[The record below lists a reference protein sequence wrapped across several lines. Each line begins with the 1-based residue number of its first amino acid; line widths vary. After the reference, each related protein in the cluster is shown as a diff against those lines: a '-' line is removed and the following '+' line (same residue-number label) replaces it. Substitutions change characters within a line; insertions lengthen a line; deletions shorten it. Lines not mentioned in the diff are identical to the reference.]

1 MLNQNQQVFRENEMQ
16 EVLFNVTFLRLIT
29 SQFFQSLGY
38 ASMILLPIYLSALGA
53 SQTQIGVAM
62 SIGTVG
68 GVLSRPLVALS
79 LDRYGRQPVLL
90 VGTIFL
96 TVGVFLLSWVESF
109 SFFLLCV
116 RLIIGVGIGTLFSAY
131 FTLASDWIP
140 KARRT
145 EGLAIFGIFGLLPL
159 CVNPMISILG
169 YEGKDLV
176 LAFPYLAGLIILSYF
191 LIFQLPEQQKSVKVP
206 FSAYRALWSKPLR
219 AVWWSSAFF
228 AGWVGVYFA
237 FATLRVQASAD
248 QNYPPMYIWFFYAG
262 SATLLR
268 IFGSHH
274 LDKGRG
280 TVFWMIPAL
289 SLYALSFL
297 FLYWRFPYHGMVS
310 ASIAGLGHGLC
321 FPVCSS
327 LVVARSPQSLRGAG
341 ISTFTAIW
349 DLSMLLSVPIVGY
362 LADVFGLE
370 MMMLVVFGLLPVGVM
385 GWLFLERLGRVDL
398 KNQ

>member
-62 SIGTVG
+62 SVGTVG

-79 LDRYGRQPVLL
+79 LDRYGRRPVLL

-169 YEGKDLV
+169 CEGKD
-176 LAFPYLAGLIILSYF
+176 
-191 LIFQLPEQQKSVKVP
+191 
-206 FSAYRALWSKPLR
+206 
-219 AVWWSSAFF
+219 
-228 AGWVGVYFA
+228 
-237 FATLRVQASAD
+237 
-248 QNYPPMYIWFFYAG
+248 
-262 SATLLR
+262 
-268 IFGSHH
+268 
-274 LDKGRG
+274 
-280 TVFWMIPAL
+280 
-289 SLYALSFL
+289 
-297 FLYWRFPYHGMVS
+297 
-310 ASIAGLGHGLC
+310 
-321 FPVCSS
+321 
-327 LVVARSPQSLRGAG
+327 
-341 ISTFTAIW
+341 
-349 DLSMLLSVPIVGY
+349 
-362 LADVFGLE
+362 
-370 MMMLVVFGLLPVGVM
+370 
-385 GWLFLERLGRVDL
+385 
-398 KNQ
+398 